1 MILSSTIV
9 SLLTIKTPS
18 VPTGSM
24 QAWNAIPTW
33 RDLYNG
39 LRVMTE
45 YETMSF
51 EQLQSAVINFCD
63 LAYEQVEAL
72 KDIIAEKKAVKA
84 A

>member
-1 MILSSTIV
+1 MNDI
-9 SLLTIKTPS
+9 
-18 VPTGSM
+18 TGTVGTK
-24 QAWNAIPTW
+24 ADALDFLI
-33 RDLYNG
+33 NG